1 MRIWGLPASLKD
13 ERKKIMKSG
22 FIAIT
27 GRPNAGKSTLLNHII
42 GEKVAIVSSKPQTTR
57 TKILGV
63 KTGED
68 YQLVLIDTPGIHK
81 PHNKLGLRMEKYIY
95 TATQDID
102 ALLYVVDCNI
112 KDSELELEREA
123 LAGLKASAVPVVLA
137 VNKIDTVPKL
147 QLLPVLDKLKS
158 IYDFSDIVPISAKMG
173 DNLTELFDKLKEFL
187 PEGPKFFPDDAIT
200 DQPERQIVSE
210 FIREKALRLLNK
222 EIPHGIAVEI
232 EKMTKKPNGTYE
244 ILSAIYCEKQ
254 SHKGIII
261 GKGGEKLKHIGS
273 LARADIEKF
282 LGSRVYLELWV
293 RVKDDWRNK
302 ESFITDIGFE

>member
-1 MRIWGLPASLKD
+1 
-13 ERKKIMKSG
+13 MKSG

-27 GRPNAGKSTLLNHII
+27 GRPNAGKSTLLNHIV

-81 PHNKLGLRMEKYIY
+81 PHNKLGKRMEKYIY

-102 ALLYVVDCNI
+102 ALIYVIDCNI

-123 LAGLKASAVPVVLA
+123 LEGLKMTDMPVVLA
-137 VNKIDTVPKL
+137 VNKIDTIPRL
-147 QLLPVLDKLKS
+147 QLLPVLDKLKGL
-158 IYDFSDIVPISAKMG
+158 YDFSDIVPISAQKG
-173 DNLTELFDKLKEFL
+173 QNLNTLFERLKDFL
-187 PEGPKFFPDDAIT
+187 PEGPKFFPDDTIT
-200 DQPERQIVSE
+200 AQPERQIVSE

-232 EKMTKKPNGTYE
+232 EKMQKKNNGTYE
-244 ILSAIYCEKQ
+244 ILAAIYCEKQ

-261 GKGGEKLKHIGS
+261 GKGGEKLKQIGS
-273 LARADIEKF
+273 QARGDIERF
-282 LGSRVYLELWV
+282 LGTKVYLELWV
-293 RVKDDWRNK
+293 RVKDDWRNRDN
-302 ESFITDIGFE
+302 FITDIGFE

>member
-1 MRIWGLPASLKD
+1 
-13 ERKKIMKSG
+13 MKSG

-27 GRPNAGKSTLLNHII
+27 GRPNAGKSTLLNQIV

-63 KTGED
+63 RTGED
-68 YQLVLIDTPGIHK
+68 FQLVLIDTPGIHK
-81 PHNKLGLRMEKYIY
+81 PHNKLSKRMEKYIY

-112 KDSELELEREA
+112 KDEELDAEREA
-123 LAGLKASAVPVVLA
+123 LAGLKTSDVPVILA

-147 QLLPVLDKLKS
+147 QLLPVLDKLKDL
-158 IYDFSDIVPISAKMG
+158 YDFADIVPISAQEG
-173 DNLTELFDKLKEFL
+173 ENLDELFDKLKQFL
-187 PEGPKFFPDDAIT
+187 PEGPKFFPDDVIT

-210 FIREKALRLLNK
+210 FIREKALRLLNR

-232 EKMTKKPNGTYE
+232 EKMKKKDNGTYE
-244 ILSAIYCEKQ
+244 ILAAIYCEKQ

-261 GKGGEKLKHIGS
+261 GKGGEKLKKIGS
-273 LARADIEKF
+273 FARRDIERF
-282 LGSRVYLELWV
+282 LDSKVYLELWV
-293 RVKDDWRNK
+293 RVKEDWRNR
-302 ESFITDIGFE
+302 ENFITDIGFE

>member
-1 MRIWGLPASLKD
+1 
-13 ERKKIMKSG
+13 MKSG

-27 GRPNAGKSTLLNHII
+27 GRPNAGKSTLLNHIV

-81 PHNKLGLRMEKYIY
+81 PLNKLGKRMEKYIY

-102 ALLYVVDCNI
+102 ALVYVIDCNI
-112 KDSELELEREA
+112 KDSEIELEREA
-123 LAGLKASAVPVVLA
+123 LSGLKTADIPVVLA
-137 VNKIDTVPKL
+137 VNKIDTIPKL
-147 QLLPVLDKLKS
+147 QLLPVLDKLKGL
-158 IYDFSDIVPISAKMG
+158 YDFSDIVPISAQKG
-173 DNLTELFDKLKEFL
+173 QNLNELFERLKDFL
-187 PEGPKFFPDDAIT
+187 PEGPKFFPDDTIT

-232 EKMTKKPNGTYE
+232 EKMRQKDNGTYE
-244 ILSAIYCEKQ
+244 ILAAIYCEKQ

-261 GKGGEKLKHIGS
+261 GKGGEKLKQIGS
-273 LARADIEKF
+273 QARADIERF
-282 LGSRVYLELWV
+282 LGTKVYLELWV
-293 RVKDDWRNK
+293 RVKDDWRNR